1 MVILCTLG
9 VMVNHYHHW
18 AVVEGV
24 RFVMLDKER
33 NEIYDMI
40 EILPEMGLREHYVYY
55 HYV

>member
-24 RFVMLDKER
+24 RFVILDMER
-33 NEIYDMI
+33 NGIYDMI